1 MMLKVWL
8 RRGLAAFAAILMAV
22 LIAGCSG
29 SGSSTEEMPG
39 VEPAP
44 AVGGDS
50 GAFPQK
56 DGEEDTSGD
65 GDRLVIRSK
74 TLRLE
79 VDSTS
84 DAITEVRDLA
94 RTHEGTVSNMQV
106 ATGDEWLYHYD
117 ERGTLVGDG
126 AALRGWITV
135 RVPTDSYEDFID
147 AVADIGVVKFQSEAT
162 DDVTQ
167 EHVDLSARLE
177 NMRAQEVRLRE
188 FFESAKN
195 VTEMLA
201 IETELGRVRGEIE
214 SLDAQVTYLERQ
226 AAMATV
232 SVELTEPSAVVRP
245 DGESWGFVEAITSGI
260 RGAAQVVTVT
270 LTVLIATSP
279 LWLAALIL
287 FFPVRAWCG
296 VARQLRPRDTR
307 QPPPPVRHRPCL
319 AFWRC
324 GSGHRPAGLLRLWFR
339 RVDRPPSSSFPSID
353 TRRWPPSSPAIL
365 HPFAV
370 DGVLPCRPS
379 ADLGRGGHGRGSLG
393 SGCPVPGGSCV
404 GRRGGLRAG
413 HPCEPAAN
421 VGARA
426 STGSRPARSAPH
438 VTTWHCPCSMPSLG
452 LLVAPCWQRHAVSG
466 CRFLRRAGFLAGAGL
481 RRRCCTVPVSTALSV
496 SRSSSRAAGG
506 GSLRSARRSISSVR
520 SSRSLT
526 PARRPRPFS
535 PSHHHLER

>member
-1 MMLKVWL
+1 MMLNAWL
-8 RRGLAAFAAILMAV
+8 RRGLAVFAAVLMAV

-50 GAFPQK
+50 GALPQK

-79 VDSTS
+79 VDSTE

-117 ERGTLVGDG
+117 ERGTLLGDG

-135 RVPTDSYEDFID
+135 RVPTDSYEDFVA
-147 AVADIGVVKFQSEAT
+147 AVAELGVVKYQSEAT

-188 FFESAKN
+188 FFEAAVK
-195 VTEMLA
+195 VEEMLA

-287 FFPVRAWCG
+287 FFPVRAM
-296 VARQLRPRDTR
+296 LRRRRAT
-307 QPPPPVRHRPCL
+307 
-319 AFWRC
+319 
-324 GSGHRPAGLLRLWFR
+324 PAT
-339 RVDRPPSSSFPSID
+339 PE
-353 TRRWPPSSPAIL
+353 PASTAT
-365 HPFAV
+365 PEPGV
-370 DGVLPCRPS
+370 DGVSTPPAPRE
-379 ADLGRGGHGRGSLG
+379 GG
-393 SGCPVPGGSCV
+393 PEV
-404 GRRGGLRAG
+404 
-413 HPCEPAAN
+413 
-421 VGARA
+421 
-426 STGSRPARSAPH
+426 
-438 VTTWHCPCSMPSLG
+438 
-452 LLVAPCWQRHAVSG
+452 
-466 CRFLRRAGFLAGAGL
+466 
-481 RRRCCTVPVSTALSV
+481 
-496 SRSSSRAAGG
+496 
-506 GSLRSARRSISSVR
+506 
-520 SSRSLT
+520 
-526 PARRPRPFS
+526 
-535 PSHHHLER
+535 